1 MTAGSDSAPLPVYG
15 YERTDTLA
23 RGWHTHVAYQRLIHE
38 ESARRV
44 QALHYWLG
52 TPAAVLAALAGCSA
66 VAAWQSNGGNP
77 ALAVLSAVIG
87 VAASAL
93 AGTAT
98 FLDLGGRAER
108 HRRAAAD
115 YKAALREVEQ
125 LAPPSVPLT
134 KVPAGFERKLNRL
147 RRLLGTLDAT
157 APIPP
162 RRVAEQVLA
171 RRPELRQEVRFG
183 PPEDDDRGAGQD
195 DAGVPTAP

>member
-1 MTAGSDSAPLPVYG
+1 MTAAPDSAPLPVYG

-38 ESARRV
+38 ESARQV
-44 QALHYWLG
+44 QALHYWIG

-66 VAAWQSNGGNP
+66 VAAWTAPGANP
-77 ALAVLSAVIG
+77 ALGVASAVIG
-87 VAASAL
+87 VVASAL
-93 AGTAT
+93 AGMAT

-115 YKAALREVEQ
+115 YKQALREIEQ

-134 KVPAGFERKLNRL
+134 KMPATFERKLNRL
-147 RRLLGTLDAT
+147 RRVLGQLDAT

-162 RRVAEQVLA
+162 RRVADRVLA
-171 RRPELRQEVRFG
+171 RRPELRQEVQFG
-183 PPEDDDRGAGQD
+183 PPPATDQD
-195 DAGVPTAP
+195 DGTVTS